1 MPPAPQ
7 DLPVAAILPNL
18 LAAQAEGRNVVLLAP
33 PGSGKTTLVPPALL
47 DANWRGDRRIL
58 MLEPRRL
65 AARAAAT
72 RMAALRGEAPGGLI
86 GYRTRLDAAVSAAT
100 RIEVLTEGLLLRR
113 LLADPLLDATA
124 VVILDEIHER
134 SVESDLAL
142 ALLRD
147 LQRSLRPDLRL
158 IAMSATLESAR
169 LAYLLD
175 AAVIESAGRPYPVTV
190 AHAARDLAA
199 PRDLPDAMAAA
210 IRAALAAHPGDIL
223 AFLPG
228 MAEIRRTEAA
238 LAGLPAH
245 ILPLHGEL
253 AQTVQDAALTPAP
266 GGARRVVLAT
276 AIAETSLTVPG
287 VRIVIDG
294 GFRRAP
300 RLDPGSGL
308 ARLVTTRVSRA
319 SAEQRAGRAGREAP
333 GVAIRL
339 WTAAQ
344 QRGLAAFDRPEIL
357 EAELSP
363 LRLACAVWTDALG
376 TEAADLPFPDPP
388 PAGAFAA
395 AGSLLADLGALEPDG
410 RITAQGQRMAALGA
424 HPRLAAMMLAAATP
438 GEAALAATLA
448 ALLEER
454 DPLRT
459 QGSGP
464 PARGASGRGAPG
476 RGSPG
481 RGAPWGAAP
490 PADVALRLEALGVPP
505 PGPIPPGTRERNA
518 PLPLRAAPREGSGPA
533 GTPERLAPRPP
544 AASVRGAG
552 SPRPASEH
560 APAPDFDLD
569 RATLGRIRRA
579 ADRYRRRL
587 DLPGSVIPA
596 GDPGRLIAAA
606 FPDRIAARRDE
617 PGSFR
622 LAGGG
627 GARLPPSDPLARVP
641 LLAVAALQVTT
652 GAHIRLA
659 APLDPTN
666 LPPVLAAR
674 VSEQVET
681 AFDPV
686 SGAVLARRRRR
697 LGALVLSDTTAAA
710 DPAEAA
716 AALAAALAGTG
727 RPGSG
732 GTGTGADRA
741 VPATPDPGAANPGVR
756 RPPGPPIT
764 GTPAIEV
771 RAADA
776 PPPASSP
783 VARSPLAPSPI
794 PPPGGAS
801 PVGFGPSAPRAVA
814 AAPPEPGAIGPTA
827 TGRSAALWDKLPWSN
842 PARQLQARVALL
854 RGLEPDAGWP
864 DLGDPALR
872 AAAGTWLAPHL
883 TGLRRLADLARLDLA
898 AILRDALPRP
908 LAARLDRMLPE
919 HLALPHGRA
928 AIDYTAPVPT
938 AAARAQAFYGLRET
952 PRLADGR
959 VALSLALLSPAG
971 RPVAITGD
979 LVHFWR
985 HGWPELRKSMR
996 GRYPRHDWPERP
1008 DAA

>member
-1 MPPAPQ
+1 MPPVPQ
-7 DLPVAAILPNL
+7 DLPVAAILPAL
-18 LAAQAEGRNVVLLAP
+18 LAALAEGHNAVLLAP

-47 DANWRGDRRIL
+47 DVPWRGDARIL
-58 MLEPRRL
+58 VLEPRRL

-72 RMAALRGEAPGGLI
+72 RMAALRGENAPGGLI
-86 GYRTRLDAAVSAAT
+86 GYRTRLDSAVSAAT

-134 SVESDLAL
+134 SVELDLAL

-147 LQRSLRPDLRL
+147 LQRTLRPDLRL
-158 IAMSATLESAR
+158 IAMSATVEATR
-169 LAYLLD
+169 LAALLD
-175 AAVIESAGRPYPVTV
+175 ATVIESAGRPFPVTIT
-190 AHAARDLAA
+190 HAARDLAA
-199 PRDLPDAMAAA
+199 PRDLPDAMAGA

-228 MAEIRRTEAA
+228 MAEIRRTEAG

-245 ILPLHGEL
+245 ILPLHGDL
-253 AQTVQDAALTPAP
+253 PRTAQDAALSLAP

-344 QRGLAAFDRPEIL
+344 HRGLAAFDRPEIL

-376 TEAADLPFPDPP
+376 TAAADLPFPDPP

-395 AGSLLADLGALEPDG
+395 AGSLLADLGALDTGGAVTPHG
-410 RITAQGQRMAALGA
+410 RRMAALGA
-424 HPRLAAMMLAAATP
+424 HPRLAAMMLAAETSA
-438 GEAALAATLA
+438 EAALAATLA

-459 QGSGP
+459 
-464 PARGASGRGAPG
+464 PAGRGAPSHG
-476 RGSPG
+476 VPG
-481 RGAPWGAAP
+481 RGVPGRGIPGRGLPPGTAP
-490 PADVALRLEALGVPP
+490 PADIALRLEALGVAP
-505 PGPIPPGTRERNA
+505 PGAVGTSAPG
-518 PLPLRAAPREGSGPA
+518 AAVS
-533 GTPERLAPRPP
+533 
-544 AASVRGAG
+544 
-552 SPRPASEH
+552 
-560 APAPDFDLD
+560 PAPDFELD
-569 RATLGRIRRA
+569 RAALARIRRA

-587 DLPGSVIPA
+587 DLPGTLAPA

-617 PGSFR
+617 PGNFR

-627 GARLPPSDPLARVP
+627 GARLPATDPLARAS

-652 GAHIRLA
+652 GARIRLA
-659 APLDPTN
+659 APLDPAD

-674 VSEQVET
+674 VSEQIET

-697 LGALVLSDTTAAA
+697 LGALILSDTTAAA

-727 RPGSG
+727 RAATGPAGTDRAGIAGKGAGGIDPTCKVSTG
-732 GTGTGADRA
+732 ARPIGTTSAGIDTASISPVRAGTGCARPTGSPSVASPIGTSPTGAA
-741 VPATPDPGAANPGVR
+741 TTGPA
-756 RPPGPPIT
+756 
-764 GTPAIEV
+764 
-771 RAADA
+771 
-776 PPPASSP
+776 
-783 VARSPLAPSPI
+783 
-794 PPPGGAS
+794 
-801 PVGFGPSAPRAVA
+801 PVG
-814 AAPPEPGAIGPTA
+814 
-827 TGRSAALWDKLPWSN
+827 TGRSAALWEKLPWSN

-854 RGLEPDAGWP
+854 RALEPDAGWP
-864 DLGDPALR
+864 DLSDPALR
-872 AAAGTWLAPHL
+872 AAAATWLAPHL

-898 AILRDALPRP
+898 AILRSALPRP
-908 LAARLDRMLPE
+908 LAARLDRLLPE

-938 AAARAQAFYGLRET
+938 AAARAQAFYGLRDT
-952 PRLADGR
+952 PRVADGR
-959 VALSLALLSPAG
+959 MALSLALLSPAG

-985 HGWPELRKSMR
+985 HGWPELRKTMR